1 MTEEPEIQTWAE
13 ALQEIIDDPKIKKS
27 IEEKGFHQFPEW
39 TEFRKKY
46 PVKSKPTGIISL
58 DFWSRQHKI
67 LRKNNYYIL
76 RTGGG
81 KFAIL
86 DREKFPK
93 PYLDLNVKNA
103 EQLSYDKDPNFKDL
117 WNAFSDLNQEDT
129 GLEHL
134 GGTGVYKSLFR
145 KLFPKEPNVKWRIG
159 PRGNKVSKFKVY
171 GNFTIA
177 KSTTREYHKT
187 IPLYDFDGQEELD
200 YTLWTKDHILLF
212 EAKSVKRNK
221 GLDIGWHKMAYPT
234 NRFRKYNRKII
245 PIYLLKWEKIYHMFV
260 FPVFDFHKDGII
272 INDQY
277 KLKPNRIFSVDFGNS
292 LDNFQ

>member
-1 MTEEPEIQTWAE
+1 MTEEPGIQTWAE
-13 ALQEIIDDPKIKKS
+13 ALQEIIDDPKIKTS

-58 DFWSRQHKI
+58 DFWSKQQKI

-81 KFAIL
+81 TFAML

-103 EQLSYDKDPNFKDL
+103 EQLIYDKDNNFKDL

-134 GGTGVYKSLFR
+134 GGTGVYQSLFR
-145 KLFPKEPNVKWRIG
+145 KLFPEEPNVEWRIG
-159 PRGNKVSKFKVY
+159 PRGLRVSKFKVY
-171 GNFTIA
+171 VQNKQNEIL
-177 KSTTREYHKT
+177 
-187 IPLYDFDGQEELD
+187 PLYDFDGQEELD

-212 EAKSVKRNK
+212 EAKTKNQNE
-221 GLDIGWHKMAYPT
+221 GLDVGWHKMAYPA
-234 NRFRKYNRKII
+234 NRFRKYTNHKII
-245 PIYLLKWEKIYHMFV
+245 PIYLLKWGEITHMFV
-260 FPVFDFHKDGII
+260 FPIFDFHEDGII
-272 INDQY
+272 INDQE
-277 KLKPNRIFSVDFGNS
+277 KLKPDRIFRVNFGSS
-292 LDNFQ
+292 LDDF

>member
-1 MTEEPEIQTWAE
+1 MTEEPGIQTWAE

-46 PVKSKPTGIISL
+46 PVKSKVAGIISL

-117 WNAFSDLNQEDT
+117 WDAFSSVNQEDT

-134 GGTGVYKSLFR
+134 GGTEVYQSLFR
-145 KLFPKEPNVKWRIG
+145 KLFSKEPKLKWRIG
-159 PRGNKVSKFKVY
+159 PRGNRVSKFKVY
-171 GNFTIA
+171 AQNKQNEIL
-177 KSTTREYHKT
+177 
-187 IPLYDFDGQEELD
+187 PLYDFDGQEELD

-221 GLDIGWHKMAYPT
+221 GLDIGWHKMAYPA

-245 PIYLLKWEKIYHMFV
+245 PIYLLKWKKTYHMFV

-272 INDQY
+272 INDQE
-277 KLKPNRIFSVDFGNS
+277 KLKPDRIFRVNFGSS
-292 LDNFQ
+292 LDDF

>member
-1 MTEEPEIQTWAE
+1 MTEEPGIQTWAE

-93 PYLDLNVKNA
+93 PYLDLNVKNTERLA
-103 EQLSYDKDPNFKDL
+103 FDKDNDFKDL
-117 WNAFSDLNQEDT
+117 WNAFGDVRQEDP

-134 GGTGVYKSLFR
+134 GGTRVYDSLITQ
-145 KLFPKEPNVKWRIG
+145 LFGDNTKWRIG

-171 GNFTIA
+171 GKFTIA

-187 IPLYDFDGQEELD
+187 DHLYDFDGQEELD

-212 EAKSVKRNK
+212 EAKTKDQNE
-221 GLDIGWHKMAYPT
+221 GLDVGWHKMAYPA
-234 NRFRKYNRKII
+234 NRFRKYTNHKII
-245 PIYLLKWEKIYHMFV
+245 PIYLLKWGEITHIFV
-260 FPVFDFHKDGII
+260 FPVFDFYEDGII
-272 INDQY
+272 INDQE
-277 KLKPNRIFSVDFGNS
+277 KLKPDRIFRVNFGSS
-292 LDNFQ
+292 LDDF

>member
-1 MTEEPEIQTWAE
+1 MEREWADV
-13 ALQEIIDDPKIKKS
+13 LHEIIDDPKIKTS

-39 TEFRKKY
+39 TKFRKKY

-134 GGTGVYKSLFR
+134 NGAGVYESLFR
-145 KLFPKEPNVKWRIG
+145 KLELEEHKHKMEWHIG
-159 PRGNKVSKFKVY
+159 PRGNRWAETADRKGFKVY
-171 GNFTIA
+171 GQNKQKEIL
-177 KSTTREYHKT
+177 H
-187 IPLYDFDGQEELD
+187 LYDFKGQEELD

-221 GLDIGWHKMAYPT
+221 GLDIGWHKMAYPA

-245 PIYLLKWEKIYHMFV
+245 PIYLLKWEKLYYLFV

-272 INDQY
+272 INDQE
-277 KLKPNRIFSVDFGNS
+277 KLKPDRIFRVIFGSS
-292 LDNFQ
+292 LDDVQ

>member
-1 MTEEPEIQTWAE
+1 MTEEPGIQTWAE

-39 TEFRKKY
+39 TKFRKKY
-46 PVKSKPTGIISL
+46 PVKSIPTSKISL
-58 DFWSRQHKI
+58 DFWSKQHKI

-134 GGTGVYKSLFR
+134 GGTEVYQSLFR
-145 KLFPKEPNVKWRIG
+145 KLFSKEPKLKWRIG
-159 PRGNKVSKFKVY
+159 PRGNRVSKFKVY
-171 GNFTIA
+171 AQNKQNEIL
-177 KSTTREYHKT
+177 
-187 IPLYDFDGQEELD
+187 PLYDFDGQEELD

-221 GLDIGWHKMAYPT
+221 GLDIGWHKMAYPA

-272 INDQY
+272 INDQE
-277 KLKPNRIFSVDFGNS
+277 KLKPDRIFRVNFGRS
-292 LDNFQ
+292 LDNF

>member
-1 MTEEPEIQTWAE
+1 MEREWADV
-13 ALQEIIDDPKIKKS
+13 LHEIIDDPKIKTS
-27 IEEKGFHQFPEW
+27 IEEKGFHQFPKWEPD
-39 TEFRKKY
+39 FRREYNIIDDSKFKKPPGY
-46 PVKSKPTGIISL
+46 ISIN
-58 DFWSRQHKI
+58 FWSEQEDV
-67 LRKNNYYIL
+67 LTKNNLYIL

-81 KFAIL
+81 KFAIF
-86 DREKFPK
+86 DEEKFSK
-93 PYLDLNVKNA
+93 PYLDLNVKNTERLA
-103 EQLSYDKDPNFKDL
+103 FDKDNDFKDL
-117 WNAFSDLNQEDT
+117 WNAFGDVNQEDP

-134 GGTGVYKSLFR
+134 GGTGVYDSLITQ
-145 KLFPKEPNVKWRIG
+145 LFGDNTKWRIG

-171 GNFTIA
+171 GKFTIA

-187 IPLYDFDGQEELD
+187 DHLYDFDGQEELD

-272 INDQY
+272 INDQE
-277 KLKPNRIFSVDFGNS
+277 KLKPDRIFRVIFGSS
-292 LDNFQ
+292 LDDVQ

>member
-1 MTEEPEIQTWAE
+1 MTEEPGIQTWAE

-27 IEEKGFHQFPEW
+27 IEKKGFHQFPEW
-39 TEFRKKY
+39 TEFQKKY
-46 PVKSKPTGIISL
+46 PVNSKPTSIISL
-58 DFWSRQHKI
+58 DFWSKQHKI

-93 PYLDLNVKNA
+93 PYLDLNVKNV
-103 EQLSYDKDPNFKDL
+103 EQLSYDKDHNFKDL

-134 GGTGVYKSLFR
+134 GGTEVYQSLFR
-145 KLFPKEPNVKWRIG
+145 KLFSKEPKLKWRIG
-159 PRGNKVSKFKVY
+159 PRGNRVSKFKVY
-171 GNFTIA
+171 AQNKQNEIL
-177 KSTTREYHKT
+177 
-187 IPLYDFDGQEELD
+187 PLYDFDGQEELD

-221 GLDIGWHKMAYPT
+221 GLDIGWHKMAYPA

-245 PIYLLKWEKIYHMFV
+245 PIYLLKWKKTYHMFV

-272 INDQY
+272 INDQE
-277 KLKPNRIFSVDFGNS
+277 KLKPDRIFRVNFGSSLLDDF
-292 LDNFQ
+292 